1 MCRQPVGQKPS
12 PRPSNVSAPMA
23 GHICD
28 PTVAPEDIVHP
39 DAIRHMRGRDSYNTN
54 TVIHLLR
61 IYSNRVGNFF
71 HDWPGYFVFIP
82 SHELRYVKDTFDIL
96 RHMQTGPSKN
106 DVGPLET
113 VVLETKHQQIALKAV
128 EAAYLIE
135 CPLDLG
141 TRAPEPIL
149 DWGRGPPE
157 RPSCQHRRE
166 PNNPRARHMVQTQ
179 HPKIHSHNPMPT
191 PGCTDL
197 HRHCDSAPLACP

>member
-1 MCRQPVGQKPS
+1 MRSSSHTCS
-12 PRPSNVSAPMA
+12 TTTVSLLL
-23 GHICD
+23 GICS
-28 PTVAPEDIVHP
+28 I
-39 DAIRHMRGRDSYNTN
+39 S
-54 TVIHLLR
+54 
-61 IYSNRVGNFF
+61 VGNVF

-82 SHELRYVKDTFDIL
+82 SYELRYVKGLFGIL

-135 CPLDLG
+135 CPLALG

-149 DWGRGPPE
+149 DWGRGPPA

-179 HPKIHSHNPMPT
+179 HPKIHSHPMPT
-191 PGCTDL
+191 PGCADL
-197 HRHCDSAPLACP
+197 HRHCDSAPLACPWVRPVPDAFTLPEKEKQIEAKKILPSFTLPARGEDLSI